1 MKAFWYRY
9 ALNMLVGTLLGGLT
23 VWYVLVHDVIS

>member
-9 ALNMLVGTLLGGLT
+9 ALNMLVGLLPCGLT
-23 VWYVLVHDVIS
+23 VWYVLVHDVVS